1 MHREGEMMEEFAPIN
16 IEALDIGQLANEL
29 KPLNLPD
36 YKGVARLARRRD
48 ADGLLYNVP
57 PYLEVRCNTLTQ
69 AERDSVEIIVAAHVP
84 PLKPE
89 YLKTAYASATTDAER
104 QAIIAKQLNLI

>member
-1 MHREGEMMEEFAPIN
+1 MEEFVPIN
-16 IEALDIGQLANEL
+16 IVSLNIGQLANEL

-48 ADGLLYNVP
+48 ADGLLYNVS

-84 PLKPE
+84 LLEPEDLKP
-89 YLKTAYASATTDAER
+89 AYASANAKLMALGFTDEEIKALR
-104 QAIIAKQLNLI
+104 G